1 MGPAVGRWTRSR
13 SGAGRSPPWPASW
26 VSRRRTSDEQQ
37 DPQRDRVG
45 HRVLEPGVGSGTFLA
60 TAPAAMDLDPV
71 GVEVDPVTASIAQAL
86 HPEAMIRAESY
97 ATTRYPDG

>member
-1 MGPAVGRWTRSR
+1 
-13 SGAGRSPPWPASW
+13 
-26 VSRRRTSDEQQ
+26 
-37 DPQRDRVG
+37 
-45 HRVLEPGVGSGTFLA
+45 
-60 TAPAAMDLDPV
+60 MDLDPV